1 MRNIHLH
8 AFKHVLM
15 SFEGKTVIITGA
27 SSGIGLATARA
38 FKKEKANVLLVARS
52 RERLRDISHEIN
64 TKFIAVDVTNKDA
77 AEQIIGDAI
86 LEWNK
91 IDVLVNAAGILESGN
106 ILNTSIEDFDRM
118 MDINLRSV
126 FLLMQTAI
134 PFLKESKGN
143 IVNVSSVTGLRAFPG
158 ILSYC
163 VSKAALDHLTRCSA
177 LELAPFGVR
186 VNAVNPGVVVT
197 NLHRAG
203 GMTEEQYEEFLNH
216 SKDTHP
222 LGRVGT
228 PDEIADLILF
238 LASEKALW
246 ITGETV
252 SIDGGRFLTCF
263 R

>member
-1 MRNIHLH
+1 
-8 AFKHVLM
+8 M
-15 SFEGKTVIITGA
+15 SFEGKTVIVTGA

-38 FKKEKANVLLVARS
+38 FRKKGADVLMVARS
-52 RERLRDISHEIN
+52 KARLEDIAKETGCRFVAIDI
-64 TKFIAVDVTNKDA
+64 TDEGA
-77 AEQIIGDAI
+77 AERIIGDAVMESGI
-86 LEWNK
+86 
-91 IDVLVNAAGILESGN
+91 IDILVNSAGIIRTGN
-106 ILNTSIEDFDRM
+106 IMSTPIHEFDYM

-126 FLLMQTAI
+126 FLLMQTAL

-143 IVNVSSVTGLRAFPG
+143 IVNVSSVTGVRAFPN

-163 VSKAALDHLTRCSA
+163 VSKAGLDHLTRCSA
-177 LELAPFGVR
+177 LELAEFGVR

-197 NLHRAG
+197 SLHKES
-203 GMTEEQYEEFLNH
+203 GMSDKRYDEFLEH
-216 SKDTHP
+216 SKTTHP

-238 LASEKALW
+238 LASDKALW

-252 SIDGGRFLTCF
+252 SIDGGRSLTCF

>member
-1 MRNIHLH
+1 
-8 AFKHVLM
+8 M
-15 SFEGKTVIITGA
+15 SFEGKTVIVTGA

-38 FKKEKANVLLVARS
+38 FKREGANVLIVARS
-52 RERLRDISHEIN
+52 KERLKIIAEEIDA
-64 TKFIAVDVTNKDA
+64 KYIVIDVTDKDA
-77 AEQIIGDAI
+77 AEKIIGDTI

-91 IDVLVNAAGILESGN
+91 IDVLVNAAGILETGN
-106 ILNTSIEDFDRM
+106 IMSTSVEDFDKM
-118 MDINLRSV
+118 IDVNLRSV

-143 IVNVSSVTGLRAFPG
+143 IVNVSSVTGVRAFPG

-177 LELAPFGVR
+177 LDLAPFGVR

-197 NLHRAG
+197 NLHRAA
-203 GMTEEQYEEFLNH
+203 GMNEEQYSKFLEH
-216 SKDTHP
+216 SKQTHP
-222 LGRVGT
+222 LGRVGA
-228 PDEIADLILF
+228 PDEVADLILF
-238 LASEKALW
+238 LASDKALW

-252 SIDGGRFLTCF
+252 SIDGGRFLTCL

>member
-1 MRNIHLH
+1 ML
-8 AFKHVLM
+8 
-15 SFEGKTVIITGA
+15 FEGKTVIVTGA

-38 FKKEKANVLLVARS
+38 FKKEGANVLLVARS
-52 RERLRDISHEIN
+52 KERLKIIAEEIDA
-64 TKFIAVDVTNKDA
+64 KYIAVDVTDKDA
-77 AEQIIGDAI
+77 AEKIVGDTI
-86 LEWNK
+86 LEWNR
-91 IDVLVNAAGILESGN
+91 IDVLVNAAGILETGN
-106 ILNTSIEDFDRM
+106 IMSTPVEDFDKM
-118 MDINLRSV
+118 MDVNLRSV

-143 IVNVSSVTGLRAFPG
+143 IINVSSVTGIRAFPG

-177 LELAPFGVR
+177 LDLAPFGIR

-203 GMTEEQYEEFLNH
+203 GMNEESYSNFLEH
-216 SKDTHP
+216 SKMTHP

-228 PDEIADLILF
+228 PDEVADLILF

-252 SIDGGRFLTCF
+252 SIDGGRFLTCL